1 MAGDYTPLRNRLKAF
16 ALGVIELAGTLPQ
29 NNAGWTLGKQ
39 VLRSGTSIGA
49 NYTEAQR
56 ASSRN
61 HFISI
66 LETSLREADETKW
79 WLELIGDAN
88 ISESSRLVSL
98 QTECE
103 ELIRILVASIKKARS
118 NRDNPDSR

>member
-1 MAGDYTPLRNRLKAF
+1 MRSDFAPLRQRLKAF
-16 ALGVIELAGTLPQ
+16 ALDIIDMSGTLPE
-29 NNAGWTLGKQ
+29 NNKGWVLGKQ

-79 WLELIGDAN
+79 WLELIHD
-88 ISESSRLVSL
+88 SRLL
-98 QTECE
+98 RTERLQDTQTECE
-103 ELIRILVASIKKARS
+103 ELIRILASSVNTAKR
-118 NRDNPDSR
+118 NREK

>member
-1 MAGDYTPLRNRLKAF
+1 MKSDYQPLRERLKQF
-16 ALGVIELAGTLPQ
+16 ALGIIELSGRLPE
-29 NNAGWTLGKQ
+29 NNKGWVLGKQ
-39 VLRSGTSIGA
+39 ILRSGTSIGA

-79 WLELIGDAN
+79 WLELIRDSQLLRAEAMSV
-88 ISESSRLVSL
+88 IS
-98 QTECE
+98 TECE
-103 ELIRILVASIKKARS
+103 QTIRILVTCINTARR
-118 NRDNPDSR
+118 NRDA

>member
-1 MAGDYTPLRNRLKAF
+1 MSSDYAPLRQRLKAF
-16 ALGVIELAGTLPQ
+16 ALDIIDMSGLLPE
-29 NNAGWTLGKQ
+29 NNKGWVLGKQ

-79 WLELIGDAN
+79 WLELIHDSQLLRN
-88 ISESSRLVSL
+88 QRLLETQS
-98 QTECE
+98 ECE
-103 ELIRILVASIKKARS
+103 ELIRILVASINTAKR
-118 NRDNPDSR
+118 NRASQV

>member
-1 MAGDYTPLRNRLKAF
+1 MKPDYAPLRQRLKAF
-16 ALGVIELAGTLPQ
+16 ALDVIDMSGRLPE
-29 NNAGWTLGKQ
+29 NNKGWVLGKQ

-66 LETSLREADETKW
+66 IETSLREADETKW
-79 WLELIGDAN
+79 WLELIHDSHLLRN
-88 ISESSRLVSL
+88 EQLREM
-98 QTECE
+98 QFECE
-103 ELIRILVASIKKARS
+103 ELIRILAPSVKTANQ
-118 NRDNPDSR
+118 NRDPHL